1 MPGTACH
8 PALPASSRTSRPRL
22 CFPTT
27 PCLLRQS
34 QSPCPCT
41 SSGPSPQPS
50 APLSFC
56 PRPLSRS
63 FTSPGLSLAF
73 RPLHVRVLASLCHF
87 LHPCGP
93 NPLDGWT
100 RWQSADTCVPRR
112 LLPTGL
118 FRQPLFQLASASSQ
132 PLGAPGREGQLGPGL
147 GHQSEAAYEESTH
160 ASGAKLLGPSHLDT
174 TPIPRLLCPRSG
186 VQLGE
191 AGEKDD
197 SHSFGKFQ
205 SSSGGHPESLPLR
218 AGSFAAGEETGV
230 PRQVHSGPQQP
241 RRLRNTAVL

>member
-1 MPGTACH
+1 MCPTPAAPYGTFQAALV
-8 PALPASSRTSRPRL
+8 PAR
-22 CFPTT
+22 F
-27 PCLLRQS
+27 
-34 QSPCPCT
+34 
-41 SSGPSPQPS
+41 G
-50 APLSFC
+50 
-56 PRPLSRS
+56 
-63 FTSPGLSLAF
+63 
-73 RPLHVRVLASLCHF
+73 
-87 LHPCGP
+87 
-93 NPLDGWT
+93 
-100 RWQSADTCVPRR
+100 
-112 LLPTGL
+112 
-118 FRQPLFQLASASSQ
+118 SSQ